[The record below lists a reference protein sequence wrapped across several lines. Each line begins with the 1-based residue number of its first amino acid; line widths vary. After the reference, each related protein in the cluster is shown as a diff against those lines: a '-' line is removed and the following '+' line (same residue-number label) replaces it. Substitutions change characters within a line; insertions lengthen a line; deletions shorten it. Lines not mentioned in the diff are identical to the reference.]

1 MPLDIAAAWAGSNWL
16 ENGEEAKLSLPAK
29 FREFAAMR
37 WEFASFHSQAS
48 SAKTAIESETAFGGL
63 IKVNFLPDPCD
74 YTGSG

>member
-1 MPLDIAAAWAGSNWL
+1 MALAASWVGFDWFEGGKDAH
-16 ENGEEAKLSLPAK
+16 ESLPGTY
-29 FREFAAMR
+29 RDFAAMR

-74 YTGSG
+74 YTGPG